1 MIDQHDQLNCNQP
14 CIESRNLEHELLQC
28 QWICAKCSETSYA
41 QNLYSSLC
49 NMQWRPLDVVSI
61 LKDHLWSVSW
71 RGAGRIVAD
80 IRNQA
85 VSQADGVNQT
95 EDYMN
100 WYCSGLTGEFETKH
114 NKITSGYV
122 AEGVV
127 TDQIRQDLL
136 KLGWVPV
143 PHED

>member
-1 MIDQHDQLNCNQP
+1 MIDQHDQPCN
-14 CIESRNLEHELLQC
+14 ESRDLEQDLLQC
-28 QWICAKCSETSYA
+28 QWICAKCSEPSYA

-61 LKDHLWSVSW
+61 LKDRLWSVSW

-80 IRNQA
+80 IRNQS

-95 EDYMN
+95 EDYIT
-100 WYCSGLTGEFETKH
+100 WYCSGILSNEHAEVQ
-114 NKITSGYV
+114 SGYV
-122 AEGVV
+122 PEGVV

-143 PHED
+143 PYED